1 MMTMVSNPYHIP
13 VLLQACVDSLQIN
26 PNGIYVDLTFGG
38 GGHSKEI
45 LKHLSKD
52 GKLISFDQ
60 DADAAKNVPDD
71 NRLVFIPQNFRH
83 LKNYLRLNGIT
94 QVDGILGD
102 LGVSSHQFDVAE
114 RGFSIRFDAELDM
127 RMNQNSSLSAY
138 QVVNDYDEK
147 QLTFIFRTYGELDNA
162 FKLSKAICEAR
173 SAEPIKSI
181 NEFKQAIKSCT
192 PKFEENRYLAKVFQ
206 AIRMEVNQELE
217 ALKECLTQCVEV
229 LKPGGRLVVMSYHS
243 LEDRL
248 VKNIMKTGNIEGV
261 EEKDIIFGTSK
272 KVFKL
277 LGSKPIVPTEE
288 EIKNNS
294 RARSAK
300 LRVAE
305 RVGPNK

>member
-1 MMTMVSNPYHIP
+1 MMTMESNPYHIP

-26 PNGIYVDLTFGG
+26 PNGVYVDLTFGG

-45 LKHLSKD
+45 LKHLGKD

-71 NRLVFIPQNFRH
+71 KRIIFVQQNFRH
-83 LKNYLRLNGIT
+83 LKNYLRLNGIR

-114 RGFSIRFDAELDM
+114 RGFSIRMDAELDM
-127 RMNQNSSLSAY
+127 RMNQSSDLSAY
-138 QVVNDYDEK
+138 DVVNEYDEK

-162 FKLSKAICEAR
+162 FKLAKAICEAR
-173 SAEPIKSI
+173 NAGPIKSI

-206 AIRMEVNQELE
+206 AIRMEVNQEME

-248 VKNIMKTGNIEGV
+248 VKNIMKTGNIEGK
-261 EEKDIIFGTSK
+261 EEKDIIYGTST

-277 LGSKPIVPTEE
+277 VGSKPVVPSDE

-305 RVGPNK
+305 KI

>member
-1 MMTMVSNPYHIP
+1 MMTMVSNHYHIP

-26 PNGIYVDLTFGG
+26 PNGVYVDLTFGG

-45 LKHLSKD
+45 LKHLGSK

-60 DADAAKNVPDD
+60 DSDAAKNVPDD
-71 NRLVFIPQNFRH
+71 ERIIFVQQNFRF

-94 QVDGILGD
+94 EVDGILGD
-102 LGVSSHQFDVAE
+102 LGVSSHQFDVPE
-114 RGFSIRFDAELDM
+114 RGFSIRFDGDLDM
-127 RMNQNSSLSAY
+127 RMNQRSDLSAY
-138 QVVNDYDEK
+138 NVVNEYDEK
-147 QLTFIFRTYGELDNA
+147 QLTFIFKTYGELDNA

-173 SAEPIKSI
+173 NVEPIKSI
-181 NEFKQAIKSCT
+181 NEFKNAIKSCT

-206 AIRMEVNQELE
+206 SIRMEVNQEME

-229 LKPGGRLVVMSYHS
+229 LKPGGRLVIMSYHS

-248 VKNIMKTGNIEGV
+248 VKNIMKSGNIEGK

-272 KVFKL
+272 KIFKL
-277 LGSKPIVPTEE
+277 IGSKPIVPNEE

-305 RVGPNK
+305 KI